1 MGGNTWRI
9 SALHPF
15 ALLLRF
21 RQRLEAD
28 VARRMRTPR
37 AGPFTDYSGD
47 TAMTAEYRATTPK
60 GPPTLVER
68 LGKPLKDEDR
78 PFALVIQIY
87 VQEGSETRF
96 EAAAVKTAKMTQAE
110 KGCLTYDFYRDLEK
124 PCHYTLIE
132 RWEGLEPLRTHLAS
146 EHIKEFQ
153 ALLAEIG
160 TTPRTADLYAP
171 VDGK

>member
-1 MGGNTWRI
+1 
-9 SALHPF
+9 
-15 ALLLRF
+15 
-21 RQRLEAD
+21 
-28 VARRMRTPR
+28 
-37 AGPFTDYSGD
+37 
-47 TAMTAEYRATTPK
+47 MTAEYRATTPK

-87 VQEGSETRF
+87 VLEGSETRF
-96 EAAAVKTAKMTQAE
+96 EAVAAKTAKLTQAE
-110 KGCLTYDFYRDLEK
+110 KGCLAYEFYRDLEK

-132 RWEGLEPLRTHLAS
+132 RWEGLEPLRKHLES
-146 EHIKEFQ
+146 EHIREFQ